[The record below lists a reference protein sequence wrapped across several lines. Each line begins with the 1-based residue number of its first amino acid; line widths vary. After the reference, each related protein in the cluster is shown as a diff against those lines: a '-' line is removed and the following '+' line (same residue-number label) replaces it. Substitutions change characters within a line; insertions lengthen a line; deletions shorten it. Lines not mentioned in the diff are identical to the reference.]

1 MFLGMIYDS
10 KQEPGHAEKHYR
22 AALDV
27 NPEFA
32 PAANN
37 LAYLLADKKN
47 RDLNEALKLATV
59 AKKTNPEDHRASRTL
74 GLGLLQK
81 RTLPNALNEL
91 TFAAEKLPENATVRY
106 HLGMSYLKKGD
117 TEKARQELEKAL
129 SLDSS
134 FDGSDEAK
142 KALADL

>member
-10 KQEPGHAEKHYR
+10 KQDPENAEKHYR

-37 LAYLLADKKN
+37 LAYLLADKN
-47 RDLNEALKLATV
+47 RDLMRPWGWPTSLKRPIP
-59 AKKTNPEDHRASRTL
+59 KIQASQTHWAGSIIKR
-74 GLGLLQK
+74 GLY
-81 RTLPNALNEL
+81 PNAVNEL

-142 KALADL
+142 KALAGL